1 MLVGGAGG
9 LASSAGLVAIAG
21 AAWMWSLGSVQQTTR
36 LPLAAGPTGFASEM
50 LCGGAVLMQISIA
63 LGEHAQ

>member
-1 MLVGGAGG
+1 
-9 LASSAGLVAIAG
+9 
-21 AAWMWSLGSVQQTTR
+21 VQQTTR